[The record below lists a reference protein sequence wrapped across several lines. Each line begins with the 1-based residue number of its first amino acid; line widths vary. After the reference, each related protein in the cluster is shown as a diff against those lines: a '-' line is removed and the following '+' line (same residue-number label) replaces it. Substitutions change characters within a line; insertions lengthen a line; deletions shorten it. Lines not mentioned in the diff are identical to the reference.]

1 MFKLIRLY
9 FEVTKPKIWYLLVFT
24 ALGGVIFASG
34 RPIPW
39 MTLLIVGISVTL
51 GSAGANTLT
60 SYFDRDIDL
69 IMNRTKARPIPSKRI
84 YPSSKA
90 LYFGLI
96 LSFLSIIISY
106 YFINLLA
113 AALMIFGLFDNVIVY
128 SKILKRRHPISIIL
142 GGFSGGTPVLIGYA
156 SITNT
161 IDFTSIILASLV
173 VIWIPYHI
181 WSLALHSKE
190 DYKKANVPML
200 PVIISEKAS
209 VQYIALTSFL
219 LVIFSLLLILFYP
232 IGIIYQI
239 TVILTGIIMVILN
252 IWLLQKPNE
261 DRAWIVFKYSS
272 PYLALIFLSLI
283 IDSLL

>member
-39 MTLLIVGISVTL
+39 ITLLIVGLSVTL

-173 VIWIPYHI
+173 VIWIPSHI

-209 VQYIALTSFL
+209 VRYIALTSIL

-232 IGIIYQI
+232 MGIIYQI

>member
-1 MFKLIRLY
+1 M
-9 FEVTKPKIWYLLVFT
+9 
-24 ALGGVIFASG
+24 
-34 RPIPW
+34 
-39 MTLLIVGISVTL
+39 
-51 GSAGANTLT
+51 
-60 SYFDRDIDL
+60 
-69 IMNRTKARPIPSKRI
+69 
-84 YPSSKA
+84 
-90 LYFGLI
+90 
-96 LSFLSIIISY
+96 
-106 YFINLLA
+106 
-113 AALMIFGLFDNVIVY
+113 FDNVIVY

-173 VIWIPYHI
+173 VIWIPSHI

-232 IGIIYQI
+232 MGIIYQI

>member
-1 MFKLIRLY
+1 
-9 FEVTKPKIWYLLVFT
+9 LVFT

-39 MTLLIVGISVTL
+39 ITLLIVGISVTL

-173 VIWIPYHI
+173 VIWIPSHI

-232 IGIIYQI
+232 MGIIYQI

>member
-39 MTLLIVGISVTL
+39 ITLLIVGISVTL

-173 VIWIPYHI
+173 VIWIPSHI

>member
-173 VIWIPYHI
+173 VIWIPSHI

-261 DRAWIVFKYSS
+261 DIAWIVFKYSS

>member
-1 MFKLIRLY
+1 MFKLIQLY

-34 RPIPW
+34 NPIPW
-39 MTLLIVGISVTL
+39 TTLFIVGISVTL

-60 SYFDRDIDL
+60 SYFDRDIDS

-84 YPSSKA
+84 YPASKA

-96 LSFLSIIISY
+96 ISFLSIIIAY

-113 AALMIFGLFDNVIVY
+113 AALMIFGLFDNVIIY
-128 SKILKRRHPISIIL
+128 SKILKRKHPISIIL

-161 IDFTSIILASLV
+161 IDVTSIILASLV
-173 VIWIPYHI
+173 VIWIPSHI

-190 DYKKANVPML
+190 DYKRANIPML

-209 VQYIALTSFL
+209 VQYISLTSFM
-219 LVIFSLLLILFYP
+219 LVGFSILLIFLYP
-232 IGIIYQI
+232 MGLIYQI
-239 TVILTGIIMVILN
+239 TVIITGIIMIILN
-252 IWLLQKPNE
+252 FWLLQKPNE

-272 PYLALIFLSLI
+272 PYLALIFLSLM

>member
-173 VIWIPYHI
+173 VIWIPSHI

>member
-1 MFKLIRLY
+1 MFKLIQLY

-39 MTLLIVGISVTL
+39 ITLLIVGISVTL

-173 VIWIPYHI
+173 VIWIPSHI

-232 IGIIYQI
+232 MGIIYQI

>member
-1 MFKLIRLY
+1 MFKLIQLY

-173 VIWIPYHI
+173 VIWIPSHI

>member
-39 MTLLIVGISVTL
+39 ITLLIVGLSVTL

-173 VIWIPYHI
+173 VIWIPSHI

-209 VQYIALTSFL
+209 VLYIALTSIL

-232 IGIIYQI
+232 MGIIYQI

>member
-39 MTLLIVGISVTL
+39 ITLLIVGISVTL

-173 VIWIPYHI
+173 VIWIPSHI

-209 VQYIALTSFL
+209 VRYIALTSIL

-232 IGIIYQI
+232 MGIIYQI

>member
-161 IDFTSIILASLV
+161 IEFTSIILASLV
-173 VIWIPYHI
+173 VIWIPSHI
-181 WSLALHSKE
+181 WSLALNSKE